1 MRVVGLGGEVVYVS
15 LWMVVTGGPD
25 GLSGDSSLSVPRA
38 EIQYGAGF
46 GGRSVDKCRILV
58 LFFYGEK
65 NQKHEGNRKETTKTI

>member
-25 GLSGDSSLSVPRA
+25 GLSDDSSLSVPEA
-38 EIQYGAGF
+38 EIKYGAGF
-46 GGRSVDKCRILV
+46 GGRSLEKRRILV

-65 NQKHEGNRKETTKTI
+65 IRKMKETVKKQPKAI